1 MLKARTKGAAH
12 SAAFGAAAGA
22 QANHLHLEA
31 YAPQVT
37 STQKTHTDQTSPTCK
52 IWQRAAVLACAG
64 LITLAGTFGLGTAGL
79 LGSFQPA
86 DAHAVETR
94 ADGSLQVTS
103 SSRAVIAAGETFE
116 YNLEAVNTDDQP
128 ITYMVS
134 ASSYYVNSADYSSA
148 SFNIDNTY
156 TQLHRWITFQD
167 QNGNWAE
174 EVTRT
179 VPSGGEDILTY
190 RITVPEDIPAGGQ
203 YAVIFFEMTGS
214 EPEGMEGSGVTTVIK
229 PGCIVYASTQG
240 GETRAEAHINYMD
253 TTSFIVDGNFKTTAS
268 VTNTGNTDIPV
279 TYTLTMKTVFG
290 RTVYEVTPANSDS
303 SKYVLPETTWEIT
316 DDWTETPLMGIFNE
330 TFTLSVNGEDFT
342 LNSVMVKL
350 PIFVIVL
357 MILFLTIIIG
367 WIIILV
373 KNRRDR
379 KARRRV

>member
-1 MLKARTKGAAH
+1 
-12 SAAFGAAAGA
+12 
-22 QANHLHLEA
+22 
-31 YAPQVT
+31 
-37 STQKTHTDQTSPTCK
+37 
-52 IWQRAAVLACAG
+52 
-64 LITLAGTFGLGTAGL
+64 
-79 LGSFQPA
+79 
-86 DAHAVETR
+86 
-94 ADGSLQVTS
+94 
-103 SSRAVIAAGETFE
+103 
-116 YNLEAVNTDDQP
+116 
-128 ITYMVS
+128 
-134 ASSYYVNSADYSSA
+134 
-148 SFNIDNTY
+148 
-156 TQLHRWITFQD
+156 
-167 QNGNWAE
+167 
-174 EVTRT
+174 
-179 VPSGGEDILTY
+179 
-190 RITVPEDIPAGGQ
+190 
-203 YAVIFFEMTGS
+203 
-214 EPEGMEGSGVTTVIK
+214 
-229 PGCIVYASTQG
+229 
-240 GETRAEAHINYMD
+240 MD

-316 DDWTETPLMGIFNE
+316 DDWAETPLMGVFNE